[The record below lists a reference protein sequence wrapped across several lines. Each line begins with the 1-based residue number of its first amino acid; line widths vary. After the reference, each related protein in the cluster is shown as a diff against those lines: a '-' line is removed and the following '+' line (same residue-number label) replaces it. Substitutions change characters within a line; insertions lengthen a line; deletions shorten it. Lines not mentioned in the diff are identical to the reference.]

1 MTKSSYFRCATFIQ
15 VFVAIRPSSC
25 IPHIRL
31 LLFLHIL
38 TSKILLVFINGL
50 RLRFSSTSDSH
61 RHRLR
66 TVFTQQSSTKPSFNP
81 RNLLCKTTLPSRS
94 VKIFVGHLYTFN
106 YTKIR
111 TSDSNSPFFNLI
123 INIPIIIVI
132 SSSSNTLLSLLLT
145 FF

>member
-25 IPHIRL
+25 IPHIRS

-50 RLRFSSTSDSH
+50 GLRFSSTSDSH

-66 TVFTQQSSTKPSFNP
+66 TVFTQQSSTKPFFNP
-81 RNLLCKTTLPSRS
+81 QNLSCKTTLASRS

-111 TSDSNSPFFNLI
+111 TSGQNFPFLNI
-123 INIPIIIVI
+123 IIYIPIIIFI
-132 SSSSNTLLSLLLT
+132 SSSSNTLLSLLHT
-145 FF
+145 F